1 MSINFYN
8 IFLNKKKQIIKR
20 IKFKIINSKYFN
32 KQKIRIYNFW
42 GNATLENLWFYNSIS
57 QLVEQNP
64 NIVNVYSC
72 FGSRED
78 IKWDNSRNIKIF
90 YTGENVS
97 HPPFQKYSDHLID
110 YVDLSIGFE
119 KLDNPNYLRYPLWI
133 WYNFKTDDSIEI
145 IKSKIE
151 KWENRKFDNGFY
163 RRRFGSLIASH
174 DRNGLR
180 KECFDLLSKKYKVHS
195 AGNLL
200 NNTDELKVEFNDNKI
215 KYLENFKFNIAFEN
229 SNHKYYTTEKIFD
242 SITAGCL
249 PIYWGS
255 DLCPEPNILN
265 QNRILFYDHNNPNLT
280 LDQLSKLEN
289 ELTLK
294 IFYEQNIF
302 NKDAH
307 LEIFGIIENYNRKVK
322 SLFKNKSNST

>member
-1 MSINFYN
+1 MKV
-8 IFLNKKKQIIKR
+8 IFSNKISSYKNKITKIIKK

-42 GNATLENLWFYNSIS
+42 GNATLENLWFYDSIS
-57 QLVEQNP
+57 QLIEQNA

-72 FGSRED
+72 FGSREN
-78 IKWDNSRNIKIF
+78 IMWDNSSNIKIF

-119 KLDNPNYLRYPLWI
+119 RLDNPKYLRYPLWI

-151 KWENRKFDNGFY
+151 KWENRKYDSGFY
-163 RRRFGSLIASH
+163 KRRFGSLIASH

-180 KECFDLLSKKYKVHS
+180 KECFDLLSKKYKIS
-195 AGNLL
+195 CAGNLL
-200 NNTDELKVEFNDNKI
+200 NNTDELRVLFNDNKI

-229 SNHKYYTTEKIFD
+229 SNHKFYTTEKIFD
-242 SITAGCL
+242 SIVAGCL

-265 QNRILFYDHNNPNLT
+265 QNRILFYDTNNPNLT
-280 LDQLSKLEN
+280 LDQLAKLEN
-289 ELTLK
+289 EATLK
-294 IFYEQNIF
+294 IFY
-302 NKDAH
+302 
-307 LEIFGIIENYNRKVK
+307 
-322 SLFKNKSNST
+322 